1 MRLLISLSTGLTLC
15 IKFQKFPVNGDAD
28 GVVASTL
35 SQFAKHVSEM
45 SSWEHIVATQI
56 ADGAVYPLSRF
67 IDTELHEMETM
78 ATLYQV

>member
-1 MRLLISLSTGLTLC
+1 MKKRNLLNLL
-15 IKFQKFPVNGDAD
+15 FP
-28 GVVASTL
+28 T
-35 SQFAKHVSEM
+35 KM

-78 ATLYQV
+78 ATLYQVWILNFLL

>member
-1 MRLLISLSTGLTLC
+1 MKKRNLLNL
-15 IKFQKFPVNGDAD
+15 FP
-28 GVVASTL
+28 T
-35 SQFAKHVSEM
+35 KM

-78 ATLYQV
+78 ATLYQVWILNFLL